1 MTLKEKQLKKRET
14 NIDTLS
20 NHYQTY
26 DPQNKG
32 VKVVDLKKK
41 NTKLSNLVALT
52 NLIKQLMN

>member
-1 MTLKEKQLKKRET
+1 MSLKEKQLKKRET

-32 VKVVDLKKK
+32 VKVADMTKKH
-41 NTKLSNLVALT
+41 
-52 NLIKQLMN
+52 